1 MPYNKEQ
8 LQQIVQWLT
17 QRTPKLM
24 DQGCPLCGAP
34 AAEFGV
40 EQLTIPDLPIPVLAL
55 ACRTCAHIML
65 FNEESMLAAST
76 AQPSL
81 KVRKNHV

>member
-1 MPYNKEQ
+1 MTYTKEQ
-8 LQQIVQWLT
+8 LQRIVQWLT
-17 QRTPKLM
+17 QHAPKLM

-40 EQLTIPDLPIPVLAL
+40 EQLTIPNLPIPLLAV

-65 FNEESMLAAST
+65 FNEEPVLTSST
-76 AQPSL
+76 VQVPL
-81 KVRKNHV
+81 KVNHR